1 MNITKIVELLEDLKA
16 EDLRKRVAAVKGL
29 DKIAEV
35 FGVEKT
41 KTMLLPFLKEFE
53 DDEEEVMLELAK
65 QMLFLG
71 RYINENGTGV
81 IELVPHFF
89 VLLNYEDL
97 SVINEAMRSLEG
109 LVRAFSISHESIL
122 QLAKRLLGI
131 NSCKAAISA
140 VKICC
145 QLAHAVP
152 NKFAADVSKIISD
165 SAGHKA
171 TLVRKETASALR
183 FLLEEASPYE
193 SLASSTI
200 KKLLKD
206 AQESVRVAAV
216 ESITFRRFPKPYF
229 TTSFHGLL
237 LPLLE

>member
-1 MNITKIVELLEDLKA
+1 MPYE
-16 EDLRKRVAAVKGL
+16 
-29 DKIAEV
+29 
-35 FGVEKT
+35 
-41 KTMLLPFLKEFE
+41 P
-53 DDEEEVMLELAK
+53 LAK
-65 QMLFLG
+65 LFHMDTSNSRFSENERLAKLRLEADSTFRTGIVTPSGELFLA
-71 RYINENGTGV
+71 
-81 IELVPHFF
+81 VPR
-89 VLLNYEDL
+89 DL